1 MSLLWSNDSL
11 HSNILAINNMK
22 DKLQKHCV
30 FIYSQHGNVLTMC
43 INTAVLSVSVVYA
56 VVTYIISSNILW

>member
-1 MSLLWSNDSL
+1 
-11 HSNILAINNMK
+11 MK

-56 VVTYIISSNILW
+56 VVTYIISSKTDQNKL